1 MNIGEFHDVREIG
14 HGGMGVVYQGFYG
27 NKKVAI
33 KEIRHDYM
41 SETEL
46 IKRFQL
52 EARVLEKLDHPS
64 IVKIVKPLHYDNAK
78 YYPAFEY
85 NGNLYIAMEFV
96 EGLTLDKYIRNNG
109 GPLQERYAVELMCKI
124 LDAMEHVR
132 QQGLVHRDIKPSNI
146 IVKPNKDICIIDF
159 GIAKDIHSNGMTTG
173 RCILGTNG
181 YMSPEQAEGGLTI
194 DSRTDI
200 YSLGCVL
207 FYMVT
212 GVHAI
217 QTRGSDLETRL
228 AIIKE
233 SFPRAK
239 DYNPLISDKLQRV
252 IDRAVDKNML
262 KRFQS
267 AREFYRELVSGS
279 STNILTGNPDKY
291 MTGIVVG
298 RDSNSDIVVYDPAE
312 KVSRRHL
319 TVSWDADS
327 SDGAVMLTYYD
338 HSTNGSMIN
347 GKYINNDSISILYS
361 ASLGP
366 DTIPVII
373 LAGTVEL
380 SWEDI
385 SKAICKK
392 VGRDIFVR
400 QSIDESFPPD
410 PPQPVRKDRLGFGY
424 GFLAFICP
432 LAGWILNAKWKEK
445 YPDKAKAANII
456 AWVSFVMGLISNI
469 IITNI

>member
-1 MNIGEFHDVREIG
+1 MNIGEFHDVVEIG
-14 HGGMGVVYQGFYG
+14 HGGMGVVYQGFHG
-27 NKKVAI
+27 SEKVAI
-33 KEIRHDYM
+33 KEIRHDYL
-41 SETEL
+41 SEVDL

-64 IVKIVKPLHYDNAK
+64 IVKIVKPSYYESTK

-85 NGNLYIAMEFV
+85 NGNIYIAMKFV
-96 EGLTLDKYIRNNG
+96 EGCTLDKYVRNNG
-109 GPLQERYAVELMCKI
+109 GPLQESFAVELMCKI
-124 LDAMEHVR
+124 LDAMEYVR

-146 IVKPNKDICIIDF
+146 IVTPANEVCIIDF
-159 GIAKDIHSNGMTTG
+159 GIAKDIRSNGMTTG

-239 DYNPLISDKLQRV
+239 DFNPQLSDKIQRV

-267 AREFYRELVSGS
+267 AREFQRELSSSSG
-279 STNILTGNPDKY
+279 TNITKGFGGNDIRQVI
-291 MTGIVVG
+291 TVG
-298 RDSNSDIVVYDPAE
+298 RDSGCDVVVYDPAE
-312 KVSRRHL
+312 KVSRKHMEI
-319 TVSWDADS
+319 TWEEVSEGTMYTFHDK
-327 SDGAVMLTYYD
+327 
-338 HSTNGSMIN
+338 STNGSMV
-347 GKYINNDSISILYS
+347 GEKYIRGESHEWFAWNRTGL
-361 ASLGP
+361 AP
-366 DTIPVII
+366 TII
-373 LAGTVEL
+373 LAGTVLLDWGEVM
-380 SWEDI
+380 
-385 SKAICKK
+385 KAMLKK
-392 VGRDIFVR
+392 YPPVPTP
-400 QSIDESFPPD
+400 QSPAPPTVV
-410 PPQPVRKDRLGFGY
+410 PREQVTEDRLGFWY
-424 GFLAFICP
+424 GLLAFLCP
-432 LAGWILNAKWKEK
+432 LAGWILGANWKNQ
-445 YPDKAKAANII
+445 YPEKAKASNMIATISFII
-456 AWVSFVMGLISNI
+456 GIISNI
-469 IITNI
+469 VISNI

>member
-1 MNIGEFHDVREIG
+1 MNIGEFHDVKEIG
-14 HGGMGVVYQGFYG
+14 HGGMGVVYEGFYG
-27 NKKVAI
+27 TKKVAI
-33 KEIRHDYM
+33 KEIRHDYL
-41 SETEL
+41 SEVEL

-52 EARVLEKLDHPS
+52 EATVLEKLDHPS
-64 IVKIVKPLHYDNAK
+64 IVKIVKPSHYDTAK

-96 EGLTLDKYIRNNG
+96 DGCTLDKYIKNNG
-109 GPLQERYAVELMCKI
+109 GPLQEDYAVELMCKI

-132 QQGLVHRDIKPSNI
+132 EMGLVHRDIKPSNI
-146 IVKPNKDICIIDF
+146 IVKPNKDICVIDF

-239 DYNPLISDKLQRV
+239 DYNPLISDKLQSV
-252 IDRAVDKNML
+252 IDRAVNKNML

-267 AREFYRELVSGS
+267 AREFQRELM
-279 STNILTGNPDKY
+279 STGATVVTDGPYLQDNNIIT
-291 MTGIVVG
+291 VG
-298 RDSNSDIVVYDPAE
+298 RDSKCDVVVYDPAE
-312 KVSRRHL
+312 KVSRRHMDISWEL
-319 TVSWDADS
+319 TSEGTLYTFHDR
-327 SDGAVMLTYYD
+327 
-338 HSTNGSMIN
+338 STNGSMVN
-347 GKYINNDSISILYS
+347 EKYIKGESYTWLLCNRTGL
-361 ASLGP
+361 AP
-366 DTIPVII
+366 TII
-373 LAGTVEL
+373 LAGTVIL
-380 SWEDI
+380 DWG
-385 SKAICKK
+385 K
-392 VGRDIFVR
+392 VMAVMV
-400 QSIDESFPPD
+400 QKTYVPPLVSD
-410 PPQPVRKDRLGFGY
+410 TPQPPTPPPVTVNEDRLNFWY
-424 GFLAFICP
+424 GLLAFICP
-432 LAGWILNAKWKEK
+432 LAGWIMYFCWREETPKRAGNA
-445 YPDKAKAANII
+445 
-456 AWVSFVMGLISNI
+456 GLIGTISFILNLLTI
-469 IITNI
+469 LCY

>member
-1 MNIGEFHDVREIG
+1 MNIGEFHDVKEIG
-14 HGGMGVVYQGFYG
+14 HGGMGVVYEGFYG
-27 NKKVAI
+27 TKKVAL
-33 KEIRHDYM
+33 KEIRRDYL
-41 SETEL
+41 SEVEL

-52 EARVLEKLDHPS
+52 EATVLEKLDHPS
-64 IVKIVKPLHYDNAK
+64 IVKIVKPSHYDTTK

-96 EGLTLDKYIRNNG
+96 DGCTLDKYIKNNG
-109 GPLQERYAVELMCKI
+109 GPLKEDYAVELMCKI

-132 QQGLVHRDIKPSNI
+132 EMGLVHRDIKPSNI
-146 IVKPNKDICIIDF
+146 IVKPNKDICVIDF
-159 GIAKDIHSNGMTTG
+159 GIAKDIHANGMTTG

-239 DYNPLISDKLQRV
+239 DYNPLISDKLQSV
-252 IDRAVDKNML
+252 IDCAVNKNML

-267 AREFYRELVSGS
+267 AREFQRELMSSGETIITGGGRGQ
-279 STNILTGNPDKY
+279 TNNAIT
-291 MTGIVVG
+291 IG
-298 RDSNSDIVVYDPAE
+298 RDSNSDIIIYDPIE

-319 TVSWDADS
+319 TISWQECVAD
-327 SDGAVMLTYYD
+327 GEVMITYQD
-338 HSTNGSMIN
+338 HSTNGSQIN
-347 GKYINNDSISILYS
+347 GKYIKNDSISILYS
-361 ASLGP
+361 VSLGP
-366 DTIPVII
+366 DSIPTII
-373 LAGTVEL
+373 LAGTTQL
-380 SWEDI
+380 SWDNLMTSI
-385 SKAICKK
+385 VKKA
-392 VGRDIFVR
+392 GRDIFSPHTNPPPPSPPPV
-400 QSIDESFPPD
+400 DEDGLCFW
-410 PPQPVRKDRLGFGY
+410 Y
-424 GFLAFICP
+424 GLLAFICP
-432 LAGWILNAKWKEK
+432 LAGWILGAKWKNQ
-445 YPDKAKAANII
+445 YPKKAKAANII
-456 AWVSFVMGLISNI
+456 AWISFVIGLIMINL
-469 IITNI
+469 